1 MALDPSE
8 NTTKAMSVIAGLI
21 GPEGKGIP
29 LEQYIQCAL
38 YHPEIGYYMHHG
50 ERVGRSPQTD
60 FYTSSSIKGLFPR
73 LVLEAVRSLLDEP
86 LSDYVFV
93 EAGPESAGGILGNYP
108 DHPFKDIRLIR
119 PGDPFDI
126 PDQAIVFSNELFDAQ
141 PFRRFV
147 WHESKWR
154 EAGVA
159 IHDGSLENTLLDPE
173 NLPELPADAPEGYT
187 IDWPQRANSLLGE
200 IAGKSWRGLF
210 IAFDYGLDRRTLF
223 TERPEGTGRTYSRHT
238 MGSNLLERP
247 GEIDITCH
255 VVWDVMES
263 ILREHGFENVELSR
277 QESFFMRHSQSAI
290 GDILEASPIGF
301 SPQKQS
307 LMELLNPGNMGHL
320 FQVLSARRNEFQK
333 KLAIPS

>member
-1 MALDPSE
+1 MALDSSD
-8 NTTKAMSVIAGLI
+8 NTTEAMSVIAGLMEP
-21 GPEGKGIP
+21 GGKGIP

-38 YHPEIGYYMHHG
+38 YHPGIGYYMRHA

-60 FYTSSSIKGLFPR
+60 FYTSSSMKGLFPR
-73 LVLEAVRSLLDEP
+73 LVLSAVRSLLDEP

-93 EAGPESAGGILGNYP
+93 EAGPESAGGVLGNCP
-108 DHPFKDIRLIR
+108 DHPFKDIHLIR
-119 PGDPFDI
+119 PGDAFDI
-126 PDQAIVFSNELFDAQ
+126 PEKAVVFSNELFDAQ

-147 WHESKWR
+147 RHDNQWR
-154 EAGVA
+154 EAGVT
-159 IHDGSLENTLLDPE
+159 IRDGSLKNTLLDPV
-173 NLPELPADAPEGYT
+173 NLPELPDDAPEGYT
-187 IDWPQRANSLLGE
+187 IDWPQQANRLLGD

-210 IAFDYGLDRRTLF
+210 IAFDYGLDRQTLF

-263 ILREHGFENVELSR
+263 ILRENGFENVELSR
-277 QESFFMRHSQSAI
+277 QESFFMRHSKSAI
-290 GDILEASPIGF
+290 GEILEASPIGF
-301 SPQKQS
+301 SPEKQS

-320 FQVLSARRNEFQK
+320 FQVLSARRNEF
-333 KLAIPS
+333 